1 MSIVFRLKY
10 AVGMI
15 PSADQLDAKWE
26 KLVKMRDDL
35 NQMESS
41 VELKKYEDL
50 KNLVESSS
58 FLHKKREVE
67 RLQYSGSEEENLF
80 LEYRKLTKSYAI
92 KNYLKISV
100 SLPLER
106 FQNILK
112 GSALKTFL
120 ELQKEVASNE
130 FQNRKNALKKN
141 LFVKTADYEV
151 FKKFNQLRK
160 SDDIR
165 FWHKFGQSE
174 NYHSYLKTN
183 GSAELKRWEELK
195 VLTGSDD
202 FNNRISYLKDKN
214 RFKKSDEFKSIQAFK
229 EMDKSAFMANY
240 RKLKKARELDFFKK
254 WDLVLDENFSDK
266 ELNTQQWQPENWL
279 AVKMAGASFSQQDEK
294 QCFNGEKNIQLVNH
308 TLSLWTKK
316 EKASGNAWVPAIGLL
331 PKHFEYTS
339 PILNSSGFFRFKEGV
354 IEAKARFKKD
364 ATITSAFSL
373 TGELPFP
380 QIDLFRSTKN
390 GVGLG
395 IVEKLGHS
403 SSKYKNFKGLND
415 NHFHV
420 FRLEIYEGML
430 IWKINGVEVFR
441 STTYLNE
448 PLFINLLSTL
458 HGNVNE
464 HLLPHK
470 FEIDWIRSFAQK

>member
-1 MSIVFRLKY
+1 MSNVFRLKY
-10 AVGMI
+10 ALGMI
-15 PSADQLDAKWE
+15 PTADQLDANWE
-26 KLVKMRDDL
+26 KLIKMRDDL
-35 NQMESS
+35 IQMENSE
-41 VELKKYEDL
+41 ELKKYEDL
-50 KNLVESSS
+50 KNLLDSST
-58 FLHKKREVE
+58 FQHKKREIE
-67 RLQYSGSEEENLF
+67 SLQYSGSEEENLF
-80 LEYRKLTKSYAI
+80 LEFRNLSKSFAI

-100 SLPLER
+100 SPRLER
-106 FQNILK
+106 FQEILK

-120 ELQKEVASNE
+120 ELQKEVTSDE
-130 FQNRKNALKKN
+130 FQKRENALKKI
-141 LFVKTADYEV
+141 
-151 FKKFNQLRK
+151 RK

-202 FNNRISYLKDKN
+202 FNNRISYLKDKY
-214 RFKKSDEFKSIQAFK
+214 RFKKSEEYKRILAFN

-240 RKLKKARELDFFKK
+240 RKLKKAQELDFFKK
-254 WDLVLDENFSDK
+254 WDLVLDEKFSGK
-266 ELNTQQWQPENWL
+266 ELNTKQWQPENWL

-294 QCFNGEKNIQLVNH
+294 QCFNGEKNIQLVNN

-373 TGELPFP
+373 TGENPFP

-403 SSKYKNFKGLND
+403 SSKYKNLKGLND

-430 IWKINGVEVFR
+430 IWKINGAEVFR

-448 PLFINLLSTL
+448 PFFINLLSTL

-470 FEIDWIRSFAQK
+470 FEIDWIRSYAQK